1 MKTNS
6 QLLRDVN
13 DQLKWEPSIR
23 DDEIGVAVKDGV
35 VTLSGHVPSFADRYI
50 AIYVVERVAGV
61 KAVADEIE
69 VKLPSS
75 HTRTDTE
82 LAHAAVHVL
91 GWHVQVPD
99 DRVKVAVREGWI
111 TLEGEVEWQYQRAA
125 AERAMRNLKG
135 VRGVRNLISVKP
147 KLISEYDVSQKI
159 KDALRRSADVVADHI
174 TVETHDGAIT
184 LRGSVRSLAEL
195 RDAERAAWGAPGVT
209 KVDDRL
215 VVVR

>member
-82 LAHAAVHVL
+82 LAHAAVNVL

-99 DRVKVAVREGWI
+99 DGVKVAVREGWI

-215 VVVR
+215 VVGS

>member
-6 QLLRDVN
+6 QLLRDVQ

-61 KAVADEIE
+61 QAVADEIE

-75 HTRTDTE
+75 HERTDTE
-82 LAHAAVHVL
+82 LAHAAVNVL

-99 DRVKVAVREGWI
+99 DRVKIAVRDGWI

-125 AERAMRNLKG
+125 AERALQNLKG
-135 VRGVRNLISVKP
+135 VRGVRNLVSVKP
-147 KLISEYDVSQKI
+147 KLISDYDVSQKI
-159 KDALRRSADVVADHI
+159 KEALRRSADVVADHI
-174 TVETHDGAIT
+174 IVETHDGAIT
-184 LRGSVRSLAEL
+184 LRGSVRSMAEL

-209 KVDDRL
+209 KVDGRL
-215 VVVR
+215 VVGS